1 MTSSNELNSIPSPSI
16 GIDLD
21 GTIDEAP
28 IFFHLLTHR
37 WPGKVVIITFRDDR
51 AKAERRLAEFGIRY
65 DELVLVRSLEAKA
78 EEIRDRGILIYF
90 DDQDE
95 ALKPVPHQVGI
106 FKIRNGGNFD
116 FDQRRWLYSDRT
128 GRQV

>member
-1 MTSSNELNSIPSPSI
+1 MTNSYWPNSIPSPSI

-28 IFFHLLTHR
+28 TFFRLLSHR
-37 WPGKVVIITFRDDR
+37 WPGRVFIITFRDDR
-51 AKAERRLAEFGIRY
+51 TKAEQRLAEFGIRY
-65 DELVLVRSLEAKA
+65 DELVLVTSLEAKA
-78 EEIRDRGILIYF
+78 DVIHRLGILIYF

-95 ALKPVPHQVGI
+95 AIQHVPHQVNV

-116 FDQRRWLYSDRT
+116 FDVNRWLYSDRT

>member
-1 MTSSNELNSIPSPSI
+1 MTSSNMLNSIPSPSL

-37 WPGKVVIITFRDDR
+37 WSGKVFIITFRDDR
-51 AKAERRLAEFGIRY
+51 AKAEQLLGEFCIRY
-65 DELVLVRSLEAKA
+65 DELVLVKSLEAKA
-78 EEIRDRGILIYF
+78 DVIRKLGILIFF

-95 ALKPVPHQVGI
+95 AIQHVPHQVNV
-106 FKIRNGGNFD
+106 FKVRNGGNFD
-116 FDQRRWLYSDRT
+116 FDLKRWLYSDRT